1 MTEVLREDRADLV
14 VAIGPMPMMRACAE
28 ARGPSACKTLV
39 SLNTIMV
46 DGTGMCGSCRVT
58 VAGKVKFACVDGPDF
73 DAHQIDFD
81 ELMARQRRFRQ
92 QEQQANADHAHVCN
106 LEELLLRQGK
116 RTYKIRGGRE
126 APGGDARARCAE
138 RASFRRGQPRLRAD
152 DALREAE
159 RCIQCVKPTCIE
171 AARCAS
177 TSRASSAT

>member
-28 ARGPSACKTLV
+28 ASRPFGVHTLV

-81 ELMARQRRFRQ
+81 ELM
-92 QEQQANADHAHVCN
+92 
-106 LEELLLRQGK
+106 
-116 RTYKIRGGRE
+116 
-126 APGGDARARCAE
+126 RARS
-138 RASFRRGQPRLRAD
+138 ASASRSSR
-152 DALREAE
+152 
-159 RCIQCVKPTCIE
+159 PTPTTPTS
-171 AARCAS
+171 AAWKSC
-177 TSRASSAT
+177 